1 LPVETTDVL
10 IVGGGACGLAF
21 ASFLHDA
28 GVNLI
33 LVERNPGTSTFPK
46 AHYLNARTMEILRA
60 HNIADEILR
69 EGTPL
74 RNRTLMK
81 WYTSF
86 GGDGPLDRKVLYELK
101 GRVGEDEITTSAV
114 PSANLPQIRLEP
126 ILRKHAEDRN
136 GETIRWSHNFMALE
150 QDEGGVTATVR
161 GPDGALTQI
170 RAKYL
175 VAADGGRTVGSQI
188 GVSMEGLKN
197 LADVVAIH
205 FEADL
210 SDDYPDD
217 RAAVSWIRSP
227 RGRIAGL
234 LAMGPNEWGRHS
246 PEWVI
251 HIPPLPGTPDLTR
264 DTAPETIREL
274 LALPDLNI
282 KIQAVSRWAIGG
294 LLADKYRVGRVFI
307 AGDAA
312 HRHPPNTGLG
322 LNTGI
327 QDAHNLS
334 WKLAAVLQGRAQ
346 SSLLDSYEAERRPIG
361 RFNVDW
367 ALNTFFNHLLL
378 EVMIPITF
386 PGHLGGLQTP
396 EHVIAAYTGLFE
408 DSPMG
413 RMRRQ
418 RLGYVYEFQQLEIG
432 VSDVEMGFVYAEGAL
447 LADGSP
453 APLRNTDG
461 HNYKPVTRPGHRLP
475 HVWLDYQR
483 KRISSHDF
491 VTTDGGFALLCGPK
505 GQAWVVAAG
514 KVAEGLGVRL
524 NAVTIGLGKGVD
536 VIDAEDT
543 WHRLRGIGDDGAI
556 LVRPDNIVG
565 WRMAGGSQDPQQDLQ
580 RALRFCLARQ
590 TETAGAGRLRTAR
603 PT

>member
-1 LPVETTDVL
+1 MPVETTDVL

-33 LVERNPGTSTFPK
+33 LIERNPGTSTFPK
-46 AHYLNARTMEILRA
+46 AHYLNARTMEILRT
-60 HNIADEILR
+60 HNMADEILR

-86 GGDGPLDRKVLYELK
+86 GGDGPLDRKVLYELD
-101 GRVGEDEITTSAV
+101 GHVGENDLVSAV

-126 ILRKHAEDRN
+126 ILRKQAENRN
-136 GETIRWSHNFMALE
+136 GDTIRWRHDLTSLE
-150 QDEGGVTATVR
+150 QDEAGVTAMVR
-161 GPDGALTQI
+161 GPDGAQAQI

-188 GVSMEGLKN
+188 GVSMEGLKK

-210 SDDYPDD
+210 SNDYPDD

-251 HIPPLPGTPDLTR
+251 HIPPLPGNPDLTR
-264 DTAPETIREL
+264 ETAPDAIREL
-274 LALPDLNI
+274 LALPSLDI
-282 KIQAVSRWAIGG
+282 KIRTVSRWTIGG

-334 WKLAAVLQGRAQ
+334 WKLAAVLQERADP
-346 SSLLDSYEAERRPIG
+346 SLLHSYEAERRPVG

-367 ALNTFFNHLLL
+367 ALNTFFNHLML
-378 EVMIPITF
+378 EVMIPATF
-386 PGHLGGLQTP
+386 PGPLESLQSP
-396 EHVIAAYTGLFE
+396 EHVLAAYTGLFE

-413 RMRRQ
+413 RMRRH
-418 RLGYVYEFQQLEIG
+418 RLGYVYESQRLEIG

-447 LADGSP
+447 VADGSP
-453 APLRNTDG
+453 APQRNVEG
-461 HNYKPVTRPGHRLP
+461 HSYKPVTRPGHRLP

-483 KRISSHDF
+483 WRVSSHDF
-491 VTTDGGFALLCGPK
+491 VTTQGGFALLCGPK
-505 GQAWVVAAG
+505 GQAWAAAAMKVAAELRISI
-514 KVAEGLGVRL
+514 K
-524 NAVTIGLGKGVD
+524 AVTIGLGNGVD

-543 WHRLRGIGDDGAI
+543 WHRVRGVSEKGAI

-565 WRMAGGSQDPQQDLQ
+565 WRAAGESQDPERDVR
-580 RALRFCLARQ
+580 RALQTCL
-590 TETAGAGRLRTAR
+590 GRKAEAAVATTLRYDGPA
-603 PT
+603 

>member
-1 LPVETTDVL
+1 LPAEATDVL
-10 IVGGGACGLAF
+10 IVGGGACGLAC

-28 GVNLI
+28 GVNLV

-46 AHYLNARTMEILRA
+46 AHYLNARTMEILRI
-60 HNIADEILR
+60 HNMAEEILR

-86 GGDGPLDRKVLYELK
+86 GGDGPLDRKVLYELD
-101 GRVGEDEITTSAV
+101 GRVGENDVASAV

-126 ILRKHAEDRN
+126 ILRKHAESRID
-136 GETIRWSHNFMALE
+136 TIRWSHNFIAFE
-150 QDEGGVTATVR
+150 QDEGGVTATVQ
-161 GPDGALTQI
+161 GPDGDVQI

-227 RGRIAGL
+227 RGRVAGL

-251 HIPPLPGTPDLTR
+251 HIPPVPGNPGITR
-264 DTAPETIREL
+264 ETAADAIRTL
-274 LALPDLNI
+274 LALPELNI
-282 KIQAVSRWAIGG
+282 KILTISRWTIGG
-294 LLADKYRVGRVFI
+294 VLADKYRVGRAFI

-334 WKLAAVLQGRAQ
+334 WKLAAVLQGRAAA
-346 SSLLDSYEAERRPIG
+346 SLLDSYEAERRPIG

-367 ALNTFFNHLLL
+367 ALNTFFNHLML
-378 EVMIPITF
+378 EVMIPATF
-386 PGHLGGLQTP
+386 PGPLQGLQTP
-396 EHVIAAYTGLFE
+396 EHVVSAYIGLFE
-408 DSPMG
+408 DTPLG

-418 RLGYVYEFQQLEIG
+418 RLGYVYESQRLEIG

-447 LADGSP
+447 LSDGSP
-453 APLRNTDG
+453 APQRNANG
-461 HNYKPVTRPGHRLP
+461 HDYEPITRPGHRLP
-475 HVWLDYQR
+475 HVWLDY
-483 KRISSHDF
+483 KRRRVSSHDF
-491 VTTDGGFALLCGPK
+491 VTTGGEFALLCGPK
-505 GQAWVVAAG
+505 GQAWVAAAAKVAAG
-514 KVAEGLGVRL
+514 LHISL
-524 NAVTIGLGKGVD
+524 NAVTIGFGKGVD

-543 WHRLRGIGDDGAI
+543 WHRVRGISDEGAI

-565 WRMAGGSQDPQQDLQ
+565 WRIAGATQDPVQVLR
-580 RALRFCLARQ
+580 RALKFCLGRQ
-590 TETAGAGRLRTAR
+590 DEVAGIATL
-603 PT
+603 

>member
-1 LPVETTDVL
+1 MPVETTDVL
-10 IVGGGACGLAF
+10 IVGGGACGLTL

-28 GVNLI
+28 GVNPI
-33 LVERNPGTSTFPK
+33 LVERNSGTSTFPK
-46 AHYLNARTMEILRA
+46 AHYLNARTMEILRN
-60 HNIADEILR
+60 HNMADEVLR

-86 GGDGPLDRKVLYELK
+86 GGDGPLDRKVLYELD
-101 GRVGEDEITTSAV
+101 GHVGENDIASAV

-126 ILRKHAEDRN
+126 ILRKHAEGRN
-136 GETIRWSHNFMALE
+136 GETIRWSYDLISLE
-150 QDEGGVTATVR
+150 QNEGGVTATIR
-161 GPDGALTQI
+161 GPDGAHAQI

-175 VAADGGRTVGSQI
+175 VAADGGRTVGAQI
-188 GVSMEGLKN
+188 GVAMEGLKK

-251 HIPPLPGTPDLTR
+251 HIPPIPGNPDITR
-264 DTAPETIREL
+264 ETAADAIRGL
-274 LALPDLNI
+274 LALPELDINI
-282 KIQAVSRWAIGG
+282 RSISRWAIGG
-294 LLADKYRVGRVFI
+294 LLADKYHVGRVFL

-334 WKLAAVLQGRAQ
+334 WKLAAVLQGHADTP
-346 SSLLDSYEAERRPIG
+346 LLDSYEAERRPIG

-367 ALNTFFNHLLL
+367 ALNTFFNHLML
-378 EVMIPITF
+378 EVMIPATF
-386 PGHLGGLQTP
+386 PGPLEGLQTP
-396 EHVIAAYTGLFE
+396 EHVLAAYTDLFE
-408 DSPMG
+408 DSAMG
-413 RMRRQ
+413 RMRRN
-418 RLGYVYEFQQLEIG
+418 RLGYVYETQRLEMG
-432 VSDVEMGFVYAEGAL
+432 VSDVEMGFVYAEGAFL
-447 LADGSP
+447 PDGSP
-453 APLRNTDG
+453 APPRNVDG
-461 HNYKPVTRPGHRLP
+461 QGYKPVTRPGHRLP
-475 HVWLDYQR
+475 HAWLDYQR
-483 KRISSHDF
+483 KRVSSHDF
-491 VTTDGGFALLCGPK
+491 VTTGGGFALLCGPK
-505 GQAWVVAAG
+505 GQAWVAAAD
-514 KVAEGLGVRL
+514 KVSAALNVRL
-524 NAVTIGLGKGVD
+524 NAVTIGHGKGVD
-536 VIDAEDT
+536 VIDADDT
-543 WHRLRGIGDDGAI
+543 WHRLRGVSDEGAI

-565 WRMAGGSQDPQQDLQ
+565 WRIVGGSEDPEQDLR
-580 RALRFCLARQ
+580 RALQFCLAR
-590 TETAGAGRLRTAR
+590 EAEVSGAAPLRTDR
-603 PT
+603 PA